1 MRPADETRADRRP
14 LLVLALAAAGC
25 GKVSEVREPDVF
37 AGEGIKPAPAAD
49 RTAPTGSGSI
59 RIAVVTHGAAASAF
73 WAIVKN
79 GVDAAARQMTV
90 SVSYRSP
97 DTFNV
102 DRMKELIYEAV
113 DSQPDGLVV
122 SIPDPSIAPA
132 IRRAERAGIPVVSIN
147 SGANLW
153 REPRRARARRP
164 ARDARGL
171 PGRQAHGG
179 RRRQARA
186 VRQAG
191 AAQQRARPA
200 LRRLRAR
207 DARGRRRA
215 RATSSSTSPTAT
227 SPRAKLRAEL
237 AARKADGVLTLSS
250 DAARTSLE
258 AKKEG
263 GRATRPKLATF
274 DLSPEILAGGQ
285 GRAHALRGRPAGLP
299 AGLHA
304 DRDADPADPLRPL
317 PLDGA
322 DRARRART
330 SSPRTTPQLALQTS
344 ARGIR

>member
-1 MRPADETRADRRP
+1 MRRVLPLIAL
-14 LLVLALAAAGC
+14 LLVLAGC

-49 RTAPTGSGSI
+49 KRAPSGSGTI

-102 DRMKELIYEAV
+102 DRMKDLIYEAV
-113 DSQPDGLVV
+113 DSDPDGLVV

-153 REPRRARARRP
+153 RDLGVLAHVGQREPQAGYKVGRRMAAAGVKRGLCVKQELRNNALDQRC
-164 ARDARGL
+164 AGFARGM
-171 PGRQAHGG
+171 RAGG
-179 RRRQARA
+179 
-186 VRQAG
+186 
-191 AAQQRARPA
+191 
-200 LRRLRAR
+200 
-207 DARGRRRA
+207 
-215 RATSSSTSPTAT
+215 ATSRNFVLDVTDRDIAAP
-227 SPRAKLRAEL
+227 KLRAEL
-237 AARKADGVLTLSS
+237 AATKADGVLTLSS
-250 DAARTSLE
+250 DAAKTSLE

-263 GRATRPKLATF
+263 GSATRAKLATF
-274 DLSPEILAGGQ
+274 DLSPEILEAVKDGRMLFAVDQQAYLQGYMPIVMLTQQIRYGLFPSQGQ
-285 GRAHALRGRPAGLP
+285 TVSTGPNFVTKENA
-299 AGLHA
+299 
-304 DRDADPADPLRPL
+304 
-317 PLDGA
+317 
-322 DRARRART
+322 
-330 SSPRTTPQLALQTS
+330 QLALTTS

>member
-1 MRPADETRADRRP
+1 MKRA
-14 LLVLALAAAGC
+14 LLVIALLLALVAAGC

-49 RTAPTGSGSI
+49 RKAPTGSGSI

-102 DRMKELIYEAV
+102 DRMKDLIYEAV

-153 REPRRARARRP
+153 RDLGVLAHVGQRETPAGYQVGKRMAAAGVKRALCVKQELRNNALDQRC
-164 ARDARGL
+164 AGFARGM
-171 PGRQAHGG
+171 RAGG
-179 RRRQARA
+179 GSASNFVLDVTDRDI
-186 VRQAG
+186 
-191 AAQQRARPA
+191 AAP
-200 LRRLRAR
+200 
-207 DARGRRRA
+207 
-215 RATSSSTSPTAT
+215 
-227 SPRAKLRAEL
+227 KLRAEL

-250 DAARTSLE
+250 DAAKTSLE

-263 GRATRPKLATF
+263 GRATRAKLATF
-274 DLSPEILAGGQ
+274 DLSPEILEAVKDGRMLFAVDQQAYLQGYMPIVMLTQQVRYGLFPSQGQ
-285 GRAHALRGRPAGLP
+285 TVSTGPNFVTKENA
-299 AGLHA
+299 
-304 DRDADPADPLRPL
+304 
-317 PLDGA
+317 
-322 DRARRART
+322 
-330 SSPRTTPQLALQTS
+330 QLALQTS